1 MNHQRE
7 NRTVPYTNTSKKNE
21 INLTEEQ
28 KHLYNHRLQDIE
40 SAFKS
45 HLTLTCRVT
54 QGKSHNDLRLNIFN
68 SKWTEIQL
76 SSSQGCETPRK
87 CLFRPRR
94 WSISRSFTLYET
106 PLQLGSPDP
115 VGEGQV
121 QSLGAK
127 WDQTRTRTK
136 KNASSVS
143 GREATSFSDLRV
155 GPAPRAWVLNNQ
167 M

>member
-1 MNHQRE
+1 MYEPSEREQNKQYHIQIHQ
-7 NRTVPYTNTSKKNE
+7 KKNE
-21 INLTEEQ
+21 INLTEEE

-40 SAFKS
+40 SGFKS

-87 CLFRPRR
+87 CLFRPGH
-94 WSISRSFTLYET
+94 WSVSGSLSLYET
-106 PLQLGSPDP
+106 PLELGSSDP

-121 QSLGAK
+121 
-127 WDQTRTRTK
+127 
-136 KNASSVS
+136 
-143 GREATSFSDLRV
+143 
-155 GPAPRAWVLNNQ
+155 
-167 M
+167 